1 MGDGKFLGW
10 LQNNQGWL
18 GQTASNLIG
27 SIGSNQNQVQSELN
41 FVEKGKKTDQTQNT
55 LLYVIGGAVLVLFLF
70 TRKK

>member
-27 SIGSNQNQVQSELN
+27 SIGSNQTESQNDLN
-41 FVEKGKKTDQTQNT
+41 VVEKGKKTDQSQNT
-55 LLYVIGGAVLVLFLF
+55 MLYLIGGVVLVLFLF
-70 TRKK
+70 MRKK